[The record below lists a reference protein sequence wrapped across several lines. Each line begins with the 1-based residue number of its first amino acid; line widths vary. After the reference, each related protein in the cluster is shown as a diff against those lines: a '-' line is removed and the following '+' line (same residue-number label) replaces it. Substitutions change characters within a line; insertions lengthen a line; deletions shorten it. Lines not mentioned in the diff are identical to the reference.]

1 MDKGDVEVIMVKIDI
16 ISGFLG
22 AGKTTLIKK
31 LLQDAFKGQ
40 QVVLIENEFGEIGI
54 DGGFL
59 KDAGIEIKEMNSGC
73 ICCSLVGDFGTALKE
88 VVEKYHPDRIVIEP
102 SGVGKLSDVIHAVEN
117 LHLEADGEVKLNSAV
132 TVVDVLKCKMYLK
145 NFGEFFKNQV
155 EAAGTIILSRTDT
168 KKATP
173 EKIEAAIELIRELNP
188 DATIITTPVEDLGGQ
203 KILDTIEGMKIDL
216 SHVEEEHDHCCAHEH
231 HHDHDHDHGHTHHH
245 TAPADIA
252 ALLDALDAPA
262 EVKDAAKSIYA
273 RIADAEAKAHGM
285 PVEKIHFHEVG
296 ALDAV
301 ADVTG
306 ACLAV
311 HMLRPDHIT
320 ASPVHLGSGQVR
332 CAHGI
337 VPVPAP
343 ATAHLLEGVLCYT
356 GDIRGELCTPTG
368 AALLT
373 HFAESF
379 GPMPVMSLEK
389 TGYGVG
395 KKEFPAANC
404 VRAFWGESGAP
415 QQAEIVEL
423 CCHIDDMTAEALAFA
438 GEQLLAQGALD
449 ISCAPLTMKKGRAG
463 VSFTVLCK
471 PRDEGRIAHA
481 ILRETTTNGVRTRRC
496 GKYILTPSVKTV
508 ETAYGPIRVKC
519 ADGEG
524 IHRKKPEYED
534 VASAARTAGLPFQKV
549 WEDVLSAIRG
559 EVSQNG

>member
-1 MDKGDVEVIMVKIDI
+1 MKTLYIECAMGAAGDMLAAALLELLPDRAAFLAKMNGLGIPGVTVSAEKSVKC
-16 ISGFLG
+16 GV
-22 AGKTTLIKK
+22 AGTHFSVK
-31 LLQDAFKGQ
+31 
-40 QVVLIENEFGEIGI
+40 V
-54 DGGFL
+54 
-59 KDAGIEIKEMNSGC
+59 AGIEE
-73 ICCSLVGDFGTALKE
+73 D
-88 VVEKYHPDRIVIEP
+88 
-102 SGVGKLSDVIHAVEN
+102 EN
-117 LHLEADGEVKLNSAV
+117 LHS
-132 TVVDVLKCKMYLK
+132 
-145 NFGEFFKNQV
+145 
-155 EAAGTIILSRTDT
+155 
-168 KKATP
+168 
-173 EKIEAAIELIRELNP
+173 
-188 DATIITTPVEDLGGQ
+188 
-203 KILDTIEGMKIDL
+203 
-216 SHVEEEHDHCCAHEH
+216 H
-231 HHDHDHDHGHTHHH
+231 HHDHVHGSMEGIEEIVNRL
-245 TAPADIA
+245 PIPSMVKLDILA
-252 ALLDALDAPA
+252 VYNL
-262 EVKDAAKSIYA
+262 I
-273 RIADAEAKAHGM
+273 AEAESRVHG
-285 PVEKIHFHEVG
+285 VSVQQIHFHEVG
-296 ALDAV
+296 AMDAV
-301 ADVTG
+301 ADITAV
-306 ACLAV
+306 CLL
-311 HMLRPDHIT
+311 MREIRPDQVIV
-320 ASPVHLGSGQVR
+320 SPVSVGSGTVR

-337 VPVPAP
+337 LPVPAP
-343 ATAHLLEGVLCYT
+343 ATALLLEGMPIQAGTVQ
-356 GDIRGELCTPTG
+356 GELCTPTG

>member
-1 MDKGDVEVIMVKIDI
+1 MKTVYLECNMGAAGDMLMAALYELMSESEKQDFLETMNRLFPGVEI
-16 ISGFLG
+16 
-22 AGKTTLIKK
+22 
-31 LLQDAFKGQ
+31 QPRQ
-40 QVVLIENEFGEIGI
+40 
-54 DGGFL
+54 
-59 KDAGIEIKEMNSGC
+59 
-73 ICCSLVGDFGTALKE
+73 
-88 VVEKYHPDRIVIEP
+88 
-102 SGVGKLSDVIHAVEN
+102 
-117 LHLEADGEVKLNSAV
+117 AV
-132 TVVDVLKCKMYLK
+132 TCGITGTHMDVTVR
-145 NFGEFFKNQV
+145 G
-155 EAAGTIILSRTDT
+155 
-168 KKATP
+168 
-173 EKIEAAIELIRELNP
+173 
-188 DATIITTPVEDLGGQ
+188 
-203 KILDTIEGMKIDL
+203 
-216 SHVEEEHDHCCAHEH
+216 EEEHSHDVALGCGHDHDHIHEHHHEHDHSHAHDH

>member
-1 MDKGDVEVIMVKIDI
+1 M
-16 ISGFLG
+16 
-22 AGKTTLIKK
+22 
-31 LLQDAFKGQ
+31 
-40 QVVLIENEFGEIGI
+40 
-54 DGGFL
+54 
-59 KDAGIEIKEMNSGC
+59 
-73 ICCSLVGDFGTALKE
+73 
-88 VVEKYHPDRIVIEP
+88 
-102 SGVGKLSDVIHAVEN
+102 
-117 LHLEADGEVKLNSAV
+117 
-132 TVVDVLKCKMYLK
+132 
-145 NFGEFFKNQV
+145 
-155 EAAGTIILSRTDT
+155 
-168 KKATP
+168 
-173 EKIEAAIELIRELNP
+173 
-188 DATIITTPVEDLGGQ
+188 
-203 KILDTIEGMKIDL
+203 
-216 SHVEEEHDHCCAHEH
+216 
-231 HHDHDHDHGHTHHH
+231 
-245 TAPADIA
+245 
-252 ALLDALDAPA
+252 
-262 EVKDAAKSIYA
+262 
-273 RIADAEAKAHGM
+273 
-285 PVEKIHFHEVG
+285 
-296 ALDAV
+296 DAV
-301 ADVTG
+301 ADVVG
-306 ACLAV
+306 VCLAI
-311 HMLRPDHIT
+311 HMLHPDCIT
-320 ASPVHLGSGQVR
+320 ASPVHLGSGQIR

-343 ATAHLLEGVLCYT
+343 ATAHLLEGVPCYT
-356 GDIRGELCTPTG
+356 GEIRGELCTPTG

-373 HFAESF
+373 QFAEAF
-379 GPMPVMSLEK
+379 GPMPVMSLKK

-404 VRAFWGESGAP
+404 VRAFWGESGDP

-463 VSFTVLCK
+463 ASFTVLCK

>member
-216 SHVEEEHDHCCAHEH
+216 SHVEEEHDHCCDHEH
-231 HHDHDHDHGHTHHH
+231 HHDHDHEEHEHHH
-245 TAPADIA
+245 DHEDHDHDEHEHHHDHDHEGHHHHHHHADEAAMTTIMKSMSIITTMIMTIMSITMTMERAAPVAAMTMTTRDI
-252 ALLDALDAPA
+252 
-262 EVKDAAKSIYA
+262 I
-273 RIADAEAKAHGM
+273 
-285 PVEKIHFHEVG
+285 
-296 ALDAV
+296 
-301 ADVTG
+301 
-306 ACLAV
+306 
-311 HMLRPDHIT
+311 IT
-320 ASPVHLGSGQVR
+320 IITQMRYLQ
-332 CAHGI
+332 
-337 VPVPAP
+337 
-343 ATAHLLEGVLCYT
+343 
-356 GDIRGELCTPTG
+356 
-368 AALLT
+368 
-373 HFAESF
+373 
-379 GPMPVMSLEK
+379 
-389 TGYGVG
+389 
-395 KKEFPAANC
+395 
-404 VRAFWGESGAP
+404 
-415 QQAEIVEL
+415 
-423 CCHIDDMTAEALAFA
+423 
-438 GEQLLAQGALD
+438 
-449 ISCAPLTMKKGRAG
+449 AG
-463 VSFTVLCK
+463 VRK
-471 PRDEGRIAHA
+471 
-481 ILRETTTNGVRTRRC
+481 
-496 GKYILTPSVKTV
+496 PSVN
-508 ETAYGPIRVKC
+508 TAVK
-519 ADGEG
+519 
-524 IHRKKPEYED
+524 RLK
-534 VASAARTAGLPFQKV
+534 RF
-549 WEDVLSAIRG
+549 
-559 EVSQNG
+559 

>member
-1 MDKGDVEVIMVKIDI
+1 MKTLYLECNMGAAGDMLMAALYELMSESEKQDFLETMNRLFPGVEI
-16 ISGFLG
+16 
-22 AGKTTLIKK
+22 
-31 LLQDAFKGQ
+31 QPRQ
-40 QVVLIENEFGEIGI
+40 
-54 DGGFL
+54 
-59 KDAGIEIKEMNSGC
+59 
-73 ICCSLVGDFGTALKE
+73 
-88 VVEKYHPDRIVIEP
+88 
-102 SGVGKLSDVIHAVEN
+102 
-117 LHLEADGEVKLNSAV
+117 AV
-132 TVVDVLKCKMYLK
+132 TCGITGTHMDVTVR
-145 NFGEFFKNQV
+145 G
-155 EAAGTIILSRTDT
+155 
-168 KKATP
+168 
-173 EKIEAAIELIRELNP
+173 
-188 DATIITTPVEDLGGQ
+188 
-203 KILDTIEGMKIDL
+203 
-216 SHVEEEHDHCCAHEH
+216 EEEHSHDVALGCGHDHDHIHEHHHEHDHSHAHDH

-296 ALDAV
+296 ALDAG

-343 ATAHLLEGVLCYT
+343 A
-356 GDIRGELCTPTG
+356 
-368 AALLT
+368 
-373 HFAESF
+373 
-379 GPMPVMSLEK
+379 
-389 TGYGVG
+389 
-395 KKEFPAANC
+395 PAANC

-415 QQAEIVEL
+415 QHAEIVEL

>member
-1 MDKGDVEVIMVKIDI
+1 MKTLYIECAMGAAGDM
-16 ISGFLG
+16 L
-22 AGKTTLIKK
+22 AAA
-31 LLQDAFKGQ
+31 LLE
-40 QVVLIENEFGEIGI
+40 L
-54 DGGFL
+54 L
-59 KDAGIEIKEMNSGC
+59 
-73 ICCSLVGDFGTALKE
+73 
-88 VVEKYHPDRIVIEP
+88 PDRAAFLAKMNGLGIPGVTVSAEKGVKCGV
-102 SGVGKLSDVIHAVEN
+102 SGTHFSVRVAGVEEDEN
-117 LHLEADGEVKLNSAV
+117 LHS
-132 TVVDVLKCKMYLK
+132 
-145 NFGEFFKNQV
+145 
-155 EAAGTIILSRTDT
+155 
-168 KKATP
+168 
-173 EKIEAAIELIRELNP
+173 
-188 DATIITTPVEDLGGQ
+188 
-203 KILDTIEGMKIDL
+203 
-216 SHVEEEHDHCCAHEH
+216 H
-231 HHDHDHDHGHTHHH
+231 HHDHVHGSMEGIEEIVNRL
-245 TAPADIA
+245 PIPSMVKLDILA
-252 ALLDALDAPA
+252 VYNL
-262 EVKDAAKSIYA
+262 I
-273 RIADAEAKAHGM
+273 AEAESRVHG
-285 PVEKIHFHEVG
+285 VSVQQIHFHEVG
-296 ALDAV
+296 TMDAV
-301 ADVTG
+301 ADITAV
-306 ACLAV
+306 CLL
-311 HMLRPDHIT
+311 MREIRPDQVIV
-320 ASPVHLGSGQVR
+320 SPISVGSGTVR

-337 VPVPAP
+337 LPVPAP
-343 ATAHLLEGVLCYT
+343 ATALLLEGMPIQAGNVQ
-356 GDIRGELCTPTG
+356 GELCTPTG